1 MTTSVSTK
9 LASPRTRYHRNA
21 YQFVFAAL
29 RHAQQQLNRASAR
42 GGEEDGAHISGQELL
57 AGVRALATEQ
67 FGLLTVT
74 VFHSWGIRS
83 TEDFGRIVF
92 ELIERGE
99 MRKTDRDHIDD
110 FVAVYD
116 FDEVFNRRYV
126 IDTRKVFRD
135 EKPR

>member
-1 MTTSVSTK
+1 MTTTSQT
-9 LASPRTRYHRNA
+9 ATPRLRFHPTA

-29 RHAQQQLNRASAR
+29 RQAQQQLGRAAAR

-57 AGVRALATEQ
+57 SGVRTLAIEQ

-74 VFHSWGIRS
+74 VFRHWGVRS

-99 MRKTDRDHIDD
+99 MRKTDRDNIGD

-126 IDTRKVFRD
+126 VDTRKVFRD